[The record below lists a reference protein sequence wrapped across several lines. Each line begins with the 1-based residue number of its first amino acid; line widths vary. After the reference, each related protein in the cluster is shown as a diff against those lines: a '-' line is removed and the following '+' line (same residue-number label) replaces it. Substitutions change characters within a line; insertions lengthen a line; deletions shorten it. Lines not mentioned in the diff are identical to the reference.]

1 MLIILSL
8 MKRCGHRLYDDFIE
22 VQPGS
27 LTNLE
32 NLLTSYFG
40 GYPVTLKPGDF
51 EHRATPEY
59 TSRKKLINGI
69 VSLWNQ
75 VFDDR
80 GRDLQLPWIRRR
92 ADDMELCHCPPG
104 AASARG
110 DHRFVLLCLPFMRWA
125 RKLHQLD
132 SCNLRSDQD
141 FFLSLRKQ
149 YAIAQSSRPWKSF
162 GRLRRVLSL
171 DFVKVRN
178 FFPSY
183 SESNCAPAFL
193 TMLRQRSRILCKY
206 FNKRL

>member
-110 DHRFVLLCLPFMRWA
+110 DHRSVVSAFHALGEKASPTGLMQPTLRPGLLPVITKAVCHNSKFETMEVIWKASPGSFA
-125 RKLHQLD
+125 R
-132 SCNLRSDQD
+132 
-141 FFLSLRKQ
+141 
-149 YAIAQSSRPWKSF
+149 
-162 GRLRRVLSL
+162 
-171 DFVKVRN
+171 
-178 FFPSY
+178 
-183 SESNCAPAFL
+183 
-193 TMLRQRSRILCKY
+193 LCQGT
-206 FNKRL
+206 